1 MGGKKPFF
9 LPHRYRTIVIFDKI
23 SVAFSPLLGSMQRAD
38 PRRACCKAANFD
50 GIGCAPAK
58 VAHRKFCDES
68 EGTVIKIP
76 LQITFKN
83 MAPSEGVEAHI
94 RDAAQKLDG
103 FCDDV
108 MGCRV
113 LVEIPHKHHRKG
125 KLYHVRIDVTVP
137 GAEFVIKRAPRL
149 VTDTPTRFRKAP
161 DDVELGESRELS
173 KYAVHDDIQLTIRD
187 AFDAAR
193 RKLQDYARRRRGVLK
208 VREGSPHARIAK
220 LFPDEGFGF
229 LETPD
234 GREIYF
240 HENSV
245 LDSDFGGLEIGTEVH
260 FAEEQGEKGPQA
272 TTVRPVSHH
281 GR

>member
-1 MGGKKPFF
+1 
-9 LPHRYRTIVIFDKI
+9 
-23 SVAFSPLLGSMQRAD
+23 
-38 PRRACCKAANFD
+38 
-50 GIGCAPAK
+50 
-58 VAHRKFCDES
+58 
-68 EGTVIKIP
+68 
-76 LQITFKN
+76 
-83 MAPSEGVEAHI
+83 MAPSEAVEAHI
-94 RDAAQKLDG
+94 REAGQKLDE
-103 FCDDV
+103 FCDEI

-113 LVEIPHKHHRKG
+113 LVEIPHQHHRKR
-125 KLYHVRIDVTVP
+125 KPYHVRIDVTVP

-149 VTDTPTRFRKAP
+149 LTDTPTRFRKAP
-161 DDVELGESRELS
+161 EDVELEESRELS

-208 VREGSPHARIAK
+208 VHEGSPHARVSK

-229 LETPD
+229 LETAD

-245 LDSDFGGLEIGTEVH
+245 LDSGFSGLKVGTEVH
-260 FAEEQGEKGPQA
+260 FVEEPGEKGPQA
-272 TTVRPVSHH
+272 STVTPVTHH

>member
-1 MGGKKPFF
+1 MCSI
-9 LPHRYRTIVIFDKI
+9 LEVLARNL
-23 SVAFSPLLGSMQRAD
+23 SV
-38 PRRACCKAANFD
+38 K
-50 GIGCAPAK
+50 
-58 VAHRKFCDES
+58 S
-68 EGTVIKIP
+68 EGTAIKIP

-83 MAPSEGVEAHI
+83 MPPSEAVESHV
-94 RDAAQKLDG
+94 RDAAQKLDE
-103 FCDDV
+103 FCEEI

-113 LVEIPHKHHRKG
+113 LVEVPHKHHRKG
-125 KLYHVRIDVTVP
+125 KLYHVRIDLTVP

-149 VTDTPTRFRKAP
+149 ITDKPTRFHKAP
-161 DDVELGESRELS
+161 EDVEVEESRELS
-173 KYAVHDDIQLTIRD
+173 KYTVHDDIQLSIRD

-208 VREGSPHARIAK
+208 LHEGSPHARIAK

-229 LETPD
+229 LETAD

-245 LDSDFGGLEIGTEVH
+245 LDSGFRDLKLGSEVH
-260 FAEEQGEKGPQA
+260 FVEEMGEKGPQA
-272 TTVRPVSHH
+272 STVTAVSHH